1 MLEYVCVAER
11 PLRLGSTGTCSA
23 GAPRTLKQMNT
34 GTDWFL
40 PRPTPAVPPEGSPC
54 PGAGAPSPGCRHG
67 PSGSGTGRSY
77 IGPAGPLPPPLDS
90 PPPRS
95 LALETQKNN
104 PIN

>member
-1 MLEYVCVAER
+1 MGK
-11 PLRLGSTGTCSA
+11 P
-23 GAPRTLKQMNT
+23 
-34 GTDWFL
+34 L
-40 PRPTPAVPPEGSPC
+40 PRPTPAVPPGGSSC

-95 LALETQKNN
+95 LALETQKTTVTKHKKY
-104 PIN
+104 PISEDKN